1 MGSGSEAGQRFSRV
15 SDEELLQTIRD
26 DLRSLYAEII
36 RQPLPPA
43 IEAALARI
51 DREQARTAN
60 LTQPGARWA

>member
-1 MGSGSEAGQRFSRV
+1 MGSGSEASQRFSRI
-15 SDEELLQTIRD
+15 SDEELLRTIRD

-51 DREQARTAN
+51 DREQVRTAN

>member
-51 DREQARTAN
+51 DREQDRTAT
-60 LTQPGARWA
+60 LTRPTVRWA

>member
-51 DREQARTAN
+51 DREQDRTAD
-60 LTQPGARWA
+60 LTRPGARWA

>member
-1 MGSGSEAGQRFSRV
+1 MGSGTQAGQRLSRV
-15 SDEELLQTIRD
+15 SDDELLRTIRD

-51 DREQARTAN
+51 DREQVRTHN
-60 LTQPGARWA
+60 LTRPGARWA

>member
-1 MGSGSEAGQRFSRV
+1 LR
-15 SDEELLQTIRD
+15 TIRD

-51 DREQARTAN
+51 DREQVRADN
-60 LTQPGARWA
+60 LTRPGARWA